1 MIPVTNANSGTAR
14 PAGVDDY
21 EQEQEKKMIY
31 LDYNATT
38 PLCDQACEAMLPYLD
53 RHFGNPSSV
62 HAAGRE
68 ARAAIDDAR
77 DKLAKLLGAKTHE
90 LIFTSGGTESC
101 NLAVLGLARCSMSRG
116 GHVISNKAEHH
127 AVLKTLEHLEKHESF
142 EVTWLGVSERGI
154 VNLDQ
159 LAAAIRPETR
169 LVSIMTANN
178 ETGVIQPMRQIS
190 EICRERGVLLHS
202 DMVQSFGKI
211 DIDLSLVDVASF
223 AAHKFYGPKGA
234 GLLFLRSGLSIQPIM
249 FGGAH
254 ENERRPG
261 TENVA
266 AIAGMAAAAEW
277 TLRGRGGSPNRP
289 DDWGQTP
296 VPGAADE
303 QEREK
308 ALRDELGGRVTQI
321 FSEAQQNGDPVSR
334 LANTLNVSF
343 PGFDSET
350 LLMALDLEGVCA
362 SSGSACMVGSVV
374 ASHVLLAMGLPTE
387 RASSAV
393 RFSLGKQITAEEID
407 HAADAIARIFER
419 LAKTK
424 TKSDAYAVA

>member
-1 MIPVTNANSGTAR
+1 
-14 PAGVDDY
+14 
-21 EQEQEKKMIY
+21 MIY

-38 PLCDQACEAMLPYLD
+38 PLCDEARETMLPYLG

-77 DKLAKLLGAKTHE
+77 DKLAALLRAKPHE
-90 LIFTSGGTESC
+90 LVFTSGGTESC
-101 NLAVLGLARCSMSRG
+101 NLAVLGLAKRDLSRG

-127 AVLKTLEHLEKHESF
+127 AVLNALEFLEKRENF
-142 EVTWLGVSERGI
+142 EVTWLNMSRDGI
-154 VNLDQ
+154 VDLDQ
-159 LAAAIRPETR
+159 LATTIRPETR

-178 ETGVIQPMRQIS
+178 ETGVTQPMREIS
-190 EICRERGVLLHS
+190 RVCRERGVLLHS

-211 DIDLSLVDVASF
+211 DTDLSLVDAASF

-234 GLLFLRSGLSIQPIM
+234 GVLFLRSGLSIQPLM

-254 ENERRPG
+254 ENQRRPG

-277 TLRGRGGSPNRP
+277 ILHGKGGSPNRP
-289 DDWGQTP
+289 
-296 VPGAADE
+296 ADLSQSPLRGIMEE

-308 ALRDELGGRVTQI
+308 ALSDKLWTCITQI
-321 FSEAQQNGDPVSR
+321 FPEAQQNGDSVGR

-350 LLMALDLEGVCA
+350 LLIALDLEGVCA

-374 ASHVLLAMGLPTE
+374 ASHVLLAMGLSTE

-393 RFSLGKQITAEEID
+393 RFSLGKQTTADEIER
-407 HAADAIARIFER
+407 AADAIARIFKR

-424 TKSDAYAVA
+424 TKTDAYAVA

>member
-1 MIPVTNANSGTAR
+1 
-14 PAGVDDY
+14 
-21 EQEQEKKMIY
+21 MIY

-38 PLCDQACEAMLPYLD
+38 PLCDDAREAMLPYLD

-62 HAAGRE
+62 HLAGRA
-68 ARAAIDDAR
+68 ARAAIDNAR
-77 DKLAKLLGAKTHE
+77 DKLAALLRAKPHE

-101 NLAVLGLARCSMSRG
+101 NLAVLGLARCPSSRG

-127 AVLKTLEHLEKHESF
+127 AVLNALEYLEKREGF
-142 EVTWLGVSERGI
+142 EVTWLNVSREGM
-154 VNLDQ
+154 VDLDQ

-178 ETGVIQPMRQIS
+178 ETGVIQPMRTIS
-190 EICRERGVLLHS
+190 DICRERGVLLHS
-202 DMVQSFGKI
+202 DMVQSFGKSASRTDSSCGEI
-211 DIDLSLVDVASF
+211 ESDLSLVDAASF
-223 AAHKFYGPKGA
+223 AAHKFYGPKGV
-234 GLLFLRSGLSIQPIM
+234 GFLFLRSGLSIQPIM

-277 TLRGRGGSPNRP
+277 TLKEK
-289 DDWGQTP
+289 QH
-296 VPGAADE
+296 E

-308 ALRDELGGRVTQI
+308 GLRDELCERITQI
-321 FSEAQQNGDPVSR
+321 SPEARQNGDPARR
-334 LANTLNVSF
+334 LANTLNISF
-343 PGFDSET
+343 PGIDSET
-350 LLMALDLEGVCA
+350 MLMALDLEGVCA

-374 ASHVLLAMGLPTE
+374 ASHVLLAMGLPME

-393 RFSLGKQITAEEID
+393 RFSLGKWTTAEEI
-407 HAADAIARIFER
+407 ADAAEAIERIARR
-419 LAKTK
+419 LNKAD
-424 TKSDAYAVA
+424 SAYAVA